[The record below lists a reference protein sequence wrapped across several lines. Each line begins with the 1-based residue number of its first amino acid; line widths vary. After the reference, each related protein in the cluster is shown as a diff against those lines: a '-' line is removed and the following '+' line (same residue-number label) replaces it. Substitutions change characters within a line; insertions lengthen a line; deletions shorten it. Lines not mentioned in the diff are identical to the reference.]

1 MYSSWGKVLYAE
13 RVGYGNVHVG
23 GGGGLVSAK
32 ETWLPTVQL

>member
-23 GGGGLVSAK
+23 GGGLVSAK